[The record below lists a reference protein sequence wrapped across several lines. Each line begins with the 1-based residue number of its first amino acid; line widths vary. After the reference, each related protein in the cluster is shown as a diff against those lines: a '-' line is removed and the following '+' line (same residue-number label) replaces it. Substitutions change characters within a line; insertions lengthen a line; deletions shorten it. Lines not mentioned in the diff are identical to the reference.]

1 MADLD
6 ADIWVCGE
14 CRSINNLKSKQC
26 YRCRTPRDVAAVDP
40 KQIEGTGHG
49 RLREIALPEFR
60 PTRWA
65 ALLASALLILVAVTQ
80 VVATV
85 ADAILFGRI
94 VRDPAVLNDPAFY
107 QSAESMVAGTVGI
120 AALVVALIALIGWS
134 FWLSRAVMAMPA
146 LGLGYPAAN
155 GLMAF
160 VENFLPG
167 LNLFR
172 VPAIVR
178 DVMRRLDPT
187 ALRGEVL
194 IFAAWIGL
202 LGGYLVP
209 RLGAYLGLLGSGTV
223 EEIVQQTLLVQAI
236 ATAMVVVGALFL
248 VALIWW
254 IERRIALRR
263 AAQLAGELPIEASV
277 AGAAPPAV
285 AVPEGLSQAPAAP
298 SDPRRSAGAGPPVPD
313 PSAAL
318 GGAAPSAPMT
328 AEGGAIAG
336 PLGSIA
342 SRAEASSYVNRS
354 ITAATGAGSTLTE
367 APAAEPMPVESP
379 SVEAPT
385 GQVLADVPPAEPER
399 PIDEAPAE
407 DFGTKEAA
415 STRREPRVDEAP
427 SPTDDVLVTAE
438 TPVAGPDLAI
448 ETNAEAPPEPAVEA
462 IAEEPAPEAAVET
475 TAEAAPE
482 PAVRT
487 RRRSGAKGKAQ
498 VAASPEA
505 AGEAEAQPSGEPAA
519 AAGPQLHLRVESVS
533 SMIAT
538 MDGESEPITLDEL
551 RVAAEALARV
561 NGSAVIET
569 IGTSFGALS
578 LAEQAFDVLTSAQVV
593 TTVEE

>member
-1 MADLD
+1 MADVD

-40 KQIEGTGHG
+40 SQIEGTGHG
-49 RLREIALPEFR
+49 RLREIALPELR
-60 PTRWA
+60 STRWA
-65 ALLASALLILVAVTQ
+65 ALLASALLVLVALMQ

-85 ADAILFGRI
+85 SDAILFGRI
-94 VRDPAVLNDPAFY
+94 VRDPALLNDPAFY

-120 AALVVALIALIGWS
+120 AALVVALLALIAWS

-160 VENFLPG
+160 LENFLPG

-187 ALRGEVL
+187 ALRAEVL

-202 LGGYLVP
+202 LGGYLAP
-209 RLGAYLGLLGSGTV
+209 RFGAYLGLLGSGTV
-223 EEIVQQTLLVQAI
+223 EKIVQQTLLVQAI
-236 ATAMVVVGALFL
+236 ATAMVVVGAVFL
-248 VALIWW
+248 IALIWW
-254 IERRIALRR
+254 IERRIAQRR
-263 AAQLAGELPIEASV
+263 TAQLAGALPIEASV
-277 AGAAPPAV
+277 AGAAPPV
-285 AVPEGLSQAPAAP
+285 AAPGGVTQGLETP
-298 SDPRRSAGAGPPVPD
+298 SDPRRSADAGSPLPD
-313 PSAAL
+313 PSAGL
-318 GGAAPSAPMT
+318 GGVAPTEPMT
-328 AEGGAIAG
+328 AEGGAVAG

-342 SRAEASSYVNRS
+342 SRAASSSYANRS
-354 ITAATGAGSTLTE
+354 ITAATGARSTLTE
-367 APAAEPMPVESP
+367 APAPEPMPAETS

-385 GQVLADVPPAEPER
+385 GYMLADVPPAEPEP

-407 DFGTKEAA
+407 DFGAVEAGAA
-415 STRREPRVDEAP
+415 SPEPRVDQAP
-427 SPTDDVLVTAE
+427 PPTDDLLVTAE
-438 TPVAGPDLAI
+438 TPVAGPDPAL
-448 ETNAEAPPEPAVEA
+448 ETNAEAPPEPPAGANADAA
-462 IAEEPAPEAAVET
+462 IEPP
-475 TAEAAPE
+475 
-482 PAVRT
+482 VRT
-487 RRRSGAKGKAQ
+487 KRRSRARGSTP
-498 VAASPEA
+498 VATSQEA
-505 AGEAEAQPSGEPAA
+505 PGEAEVQPSDEP

-578 LAEQAFDVLTSAQVV
+578 LAEQAFDVLTNARVA